1 MKILLITIALALV
14 FHLMNANDLIGF
26 LPVILG
32 VIKGVFCSGKGQ
44 PLSAVFNEDI
54 KKLKFYRNDLFEFLS
69 LGIFFYV
76 WFDGFSKEHF
86 TGMASVV
93 YTVFLFLIMFMYI
106 YRSSEEKIFGR

>member
-1 MKILLITIALALV
+1 MKILLITITLALV

-32 VIKGVFCSGKGQ
+32 VIKGLVYSEKGQ
-44 PLSAVFNEDI
+44 PLSAVFNRDI

-69 LGIFFYV
+69 LGIVFYV

-93 YTVFLFLIMFMYI
+93 YTIFLVMFMYI